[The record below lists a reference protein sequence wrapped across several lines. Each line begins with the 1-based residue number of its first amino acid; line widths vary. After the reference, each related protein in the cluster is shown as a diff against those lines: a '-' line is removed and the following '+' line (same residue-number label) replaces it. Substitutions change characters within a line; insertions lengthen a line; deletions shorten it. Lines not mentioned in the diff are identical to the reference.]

1 MTLICYQINATQ
13 VEDTVGENI
22 EKGCG
27 KLMRSN
33 NKTGFAFKKIL
44 SWKCS
49 YGGLLRAAI
58 VAVVF
63 LMSVCSLTVDFRAS
77 AMP

>member
-1 MTLICYQINATQ
+1 MTLICYHINATQ
-13 VEDTVGENI
+13 VEDTVGGSI
-22 EKGCG
+22 QKGCG
-27 KLMRSN
+27 RLMRSK
-33 NKTGFAFKKIL
+33 NKTGLVFKRIL
-44 SWKCS
+44 SLKCS

-63 LMSVCSLTVDFRAS
+63 LMSVCSLTVNFRAS